1 MKSDLNKY
9 AALQTAI
16 VNEKAALEAR
26 LAAINKVLG
35 RTVSLAAAPPAAPSP
50 TATTIPG
57 KRTMSE
63 ATKAKMRAAHQAR
76 WAKIKGKAAG
86 TTAPPAPSAPAPKKK
101 RKMSEAGRAA
111 IKAAQKARWA
121 KTNAAKA
128 KAKK

>member
-50 TATTIPG
+50 TTTTIPG

-76 WAKIKGKAAG
+76 WAKIKGKSAG
-86 TTAPPAPSAPAPKKK
+86 STTATASAPAAKKK
-101 RKMSEAGRAA
+101 RKMSAEGKAKIRAA
-111 IKAAQKARWA
+111 VKARWA
-121 KTNAAKA
+121 KVAAAKA
-128 KAKK
+128 KTGK